1 MRWALCLIAV
11 ALGTA
16 LVAGRALVVAQQPGK
31 MSRIGILS
39 PATRPDTKIFDAFRK
54 GLGDLGDIDGQNI
67 TIEYRLA
74 AGDFKRLPT
83 MAADLVQMPV
93 DLIVTDGG
101 DKVAKIARDATWTIP
116 IVGGLGADP
125 VAADLVRSFAHPGGN
140 VTGFATIGI
149 ELSGKRLQ
157 LLKETFPA
165 ISRVAVLWNPALAN
179 PSTMRVTE
187 EAAHT
192 LGLQL
197 RRIDINGP
205 DAIAAGFATAT
216 SGSAEA
222 LFVEAD
228 AMFWN
233 ERARIVALA
242 AKYRM
247 PAIYP
252 EREYVD
258 DGGLIAYGRNV
269 ADPWR
274 RVLAGYVDKI
284 LKGAKPADLPV
295 QQPTTFELVVNLKT
309 AKALGLTIPQS
320 ILARADEVIE

>member
-1 MRWALCLIAV
+1 
-11 ALGTA
+11 
-16 LVAGRALVVAQQPGK
+16 
-31 MSRIGILS
+31 
-39 PATRPDTKIFDAFRK
+39 
-54 GLGDLGDIDGQNI
+54 LGDLGDIDGQNI

-74 AGDFKRLPT
+74 AADFNRLPM

-101 DKVAKIARDATWTIP
+101 DKVAKIARDATSTIP

-125 VAADLVRSFAHPGGN
+125 VAAGLVRSFAHPGGN

-165 ISRVAVLWNPALAN
+165 ISRVAALWNPALAN
-179 PSTMRVTE
+179 PSTLRVSE
-187 EAAHT
+187 EVART

-205 DAIAAGFATAT
+205 DEIAAGFETAT

-258 DGGLIAYGRNV
+258 DGGLVVYHRRSACRLARSRRRCCRGLASGRHRLHRLKRWRPAAGSGRPRRKRRPRSV
-269 ADPWR
+269 A
-274 RVLAGYVDKI
+274 G
-284 LKGAKPADLPV
+284 LKAK
-295 QQPTTFELVVNLKT
+295 
-309 AKALGLTIPQS
+309 GLTADGGPKVRIHLPPAGSLQTIGSAWGRSSGAQIRHRARARPRLLGAPDARHLHQS
-320 ILARADEVIE
+320 IT